1 VGDFICQEPR
11 REEKIDIIS
20 KIVGRCV
27 QKFSA
32 YRKTMPKRVLLLRND
47 CSEGAF
53 KQVLMYEVPLA
64 KKALKDAGCNAKV
77 TLVVPNKLQAIRFF
91 NKEVSE
97 KVASAICK
105 RKV

>member
-1 VGDFICQEPR
+1 MGDFICQEPR

-20 KIVGRCV
+20 TIVSRCV
-27 QKFSA
+27 KKFSQ
-32 YRKTMPKRVLLLRND
+32 YRKKMPKRVLLLRND

-64 KKALKDAGCNAKV
+64 RKALKDADCDAKI

-91 NKEVSE
+91 NAQVRSTML
-97 KVASAICK
+97 S
-105 RKV
+105 